1 MERHPDVE
9 ALLAEEA
16 RELLVARKRGAVVH
30 RTGDFD
36 TAGAEFEAGF
46 RAWLTRRLPIAYKVS
61 HGHLVDTNR
70 VSSPQ
75 LDVIVADGLSSLTL
89 FTAADGTEY
98 LPIDSAFAVGELKS
112 RYRSRPSRTTI

>member
-1 MERHPDVE
+1 MERHLDVE

-30 RTGDFD
+30 RTGDFH

-75 LDVIVADGLSSLTL
+75 LDVIVADGLSSLTAL
-89 FTAADGTEY
+89 HGGRRNRVPAYRLCIRRGRAEV
-98 LPIDSAFAVGELKS
+98 AVPLQ
-112 RYRSRPSRTTI
+112 